1 MMREAPALPPE
12 GLRPPG
18 ERPRDDDR
26 PTRKPLGLWDRVKF
40 LLILVLIWFIL
51 VWSAM
56 ANNQLVGFSDG
67 MRTEARAGVWV
78 FILIGL
84 EALRQLHFLIS
95 EHWAAYHRFWTRT
108 VFGGSERLT
117 HRRLSDWTRFR
128 LGRLLKWVLWIAVF
142 AVVTGKLIHTSPILA
157 LLRAP
162 ALL

>member
-67 MRTEARAGVWV
+67 MRTEARAGAWV

-84 EALRQLHFLIS
+84 EALPPPHLLVNRHL
-95 EHWAAYHRFWTRT
+95 AASHP
-108 VFGGSERLT
+108 
-117 HRRLSDWTRFR
+117 LS
-128 LGRLLKWVLWIAVF
+128 
-142 AVVTGKLIHTSPILA
+142 
-157 LLRAP
+157 
-162 ALL
+162 